1 MGSSVP
7 REIEEASRLLQRAVG
22 TAGRVIART
31 GSAAGHDVEIIRDD
45 AVPIPIRLQ
54 PWHPDAAAEP
64 DTVWILDKPSR
75 RQMDELREREMNF
88 IALNGSVRIVANGL
102 LLDRSNLPRVRAA
115 STLPRR
121 VDPFSDRNSLIART
135 LLQEP
140 GRRWGVREI
149 ADAAELSPGTT
160 SQIVRTLASMGVVEF
175 HRRGRSAKVWIENP
189 KPLIARWAGAYSWE
203 RNQAVSFAASMGDP
217 LRFVRRAERAFRSRR
232 WALTLQA
239 GASLVAPH
247 ASWERAHVYVDVE
260 SVREIFDIADA
271 EGWPAAQDG
280 GLVLMKPYYRHSVWD
295 GLRLVE
301 DLPVV
306 SDIQL
311 VLDLWH
317 YPLRGREQAEHLLET
332 VLPGRPG

>member
-1 MGSSVP
+1 MDTRVP
-7 REIEEASRLLQRAVG
+7 PEFEEAARLLQRAIG
-22 TAGRVIART
+22 AAGRVTAPADL
-31 GSAAGHDVEIIRDD
+31 AAGHDVEIIRDD
-45 AVPIPIRLQ
+45 ASPIPLRLQ

-64 DTVWILDKPSR
+64 ETAWILKRPSR
-75 RQMDELREREMNF
+75 RQMDQLRERGMNF

-102 LLDRSNLPRVRAA
+102 LVDRSNLPRVRAA
-115 STLPRR
+115 STFPRR
-121 VDPFSDRNSLIART
+121 VDPFSDRNSLIARI

-160 SQIVRTLASMGVVEF
+160 SQVVRTLASMGVVDF
-175 HRRGRSAKVWIENP
+175 RRRGRNVDVWIENP
-189 KPLIARWAGAYSWE
+189 ISLLARWAGAYAWE
-203 RNQAVSFAASMGDP
+203 WNQAAAFAAPIGDP
-217 LRFVRRAERAFRSRR
+217 LRFVRRAEPAFGSRR

-247 ASWERAHVYVDVE
+247 ASWERVHVYVDVE
-260 SVREIFDIADA
+260 SGRELFDIADA

-280 GLVLMKPYYRHSVWD
+280 GLVLMKPYYRHSVWH
-295 GLRLVE
+295 GLRIVE
-301 DLPVV
+301 NLPVV

-317 YPLRGREQAEHLLET
+317 YPLRGMEQAEHLLT
-332 VLPGRPG
+332 TAGLRIR